1 MVTSSSTLVAVWG
14 ESLVNVGGGVMSWS
28 SWRGLA
34 AFVDSSSISSVT
46 TAGAAV
52 SRGGEGDFR
61 LGELLPVTG
70 SNKVALALKKKVSR
84 NVKHGYNR
92 VKV

>member
-14 ESLVNVGGGVMSWS
+14 ESLVEDGGGVMSWS

-52 SRGGEGDFR
+52 SHGGEGDFR
-61 LGELLPVTG
+61 LGELLQVAG
-70 SNKVALALKKKVSR
+70 SSSVALALKRKESRKVI
-84 NVKHGYNR
+84 NKVKI
-92 VKV
+92 